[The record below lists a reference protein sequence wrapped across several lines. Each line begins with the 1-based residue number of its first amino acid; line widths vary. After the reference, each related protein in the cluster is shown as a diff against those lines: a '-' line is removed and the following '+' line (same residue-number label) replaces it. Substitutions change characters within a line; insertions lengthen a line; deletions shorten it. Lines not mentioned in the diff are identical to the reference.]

1 MLVNFTKR
9 TLHPGTG
16 SLEIKGSIHHGP
28 ECARMVQEVEEMI
41 AAKETRVI
49 LDMTGVTYADSAAI
63 GAIVKCLTRV
73 KHAGGALRIAGAQTV
88 IAHSLKL
95 TRVDTLIEM
104 FPTVDQAAANF
115 SSSGPTAAT

>member
-1 MLVNFTKR
+1 VLLNFTKR
-9 TLHPGTG
+9 TLHPGTA

-28 ECARMVQEVEEMI
+28 ECARLVQEVEGLI
-41 AAKETRVI
+41 AAKETRI
-49 LDMTGVTYADSAAI
+49 IFDMAGVTYADSAAI
-63 GAIVKCLTRV
+63 GAIVKCLT
-73 KHAGGALRIAGAQTV
+73 KLKTAGGALRMAAVQPV

-115 SSSGPTAAT
+115 TSLDPTAT